1 MKVLNPANEEA
12 AIIERLQHDR
22 STRNHLIP
30 CEIVRSDPTLLVMP
44 SVPDIDGPIRRAESP
59 LMKFCTILKVFHQ
72 IAEVRSIHTSH
83 VPVCSHTGDRVSIT
97 YILSTSHTSYAP
109 FHFLR
114 ALLTVVRTPQDLCF
128 GNVLAAGDKT
138 EKEHPQT
145 KAGRVYII
153 DFDRSRQLERGP
165 GRQPAIELPSTQ
177 YKPPLQMKAFDPY
190 SWDVYCM
197 GRLFQKLTKVNLPS
211 LTFGGRHTSSRLE

>member
-12 AIIERLQHDR
+12 AIIDRLQHDR

-114 ALLTVVRTPQDLCF
+114 ALLTVVRTPRIYALVTCW
-128 GNVLAAGDKT
+128 
-138 EKEHPQT
+138 
-145 KAGRVYII
+145 R
-153 DFDRSRQLERGP
+153 LEIRPRKSTRKRRRG
-165 GRQPAIELPSTQ
+165 EST
-177 YKPPLQMKAFDPY
+177 
-190 SWDVYCM
+190 
-197 GRLFQKLTKVNLPS
+197 S
-211 LTFGGRHTSSRLE
+211 LTSTGHGNWSGDPVVSPPSSYHQRNTSPRCR